1 MAAISFG
8 KVPINRYNRK
18 FPNGETPRVT
28 HEICVCRCGPREVK
42 HLSTWRKRKQIKG
55 LSFWSNLSRKGEAIE
70 IRKKVLAM
78 PLVAASET
86 GIAQTVRV
94 YMYGVVGRQLGFSSR
109 RVTKRYDNKTC
120 WKARPQKVIVLYVKL

>member
-18 FPNGETPRVT
+18 FPNGETPLVT
-28 HEICVCRCGPREVK
+28 RETDVCRSVPREVK
-42 HLSTWRKRKQIKG
+42 HLSTWRKRKQIRE
-55 LSFWSNLSRKGEAIE
+55 LSFWSNLFRKKGAIE

-86 GIAQTVRV
+86 GRAQTVRV
-94 YMYGVVGRQLGFSSR
+94 YMYGVVGRQLHLVAES
-109 RVTKRYDNKTC
+109 YKTL
-120 WKARPQKVIVLYVKL
+120 Q